1 MPENRRHVIGAYFAD
16 SRPVLD
22 VRYDIE
28 RRVKRLLPR
37 DPEQPETLVFRGTSD
52 AMGTRSSNTIELRLE
67 AAFDTHNLYLL
78 QLDFIPDD
86 GRHEQTIL
94 DSVKRTIDGWT
105 SRLTVAQKATGS
117 PERLRQ
123 VVAETIARE
132 QELAAMPH
140 REEDLA
146 AIRETKETIL
156 NGMRRGKGLFTAHT
170 EGGTN
175 IKWIQGRFVFQDYG
189 ESDERE
195 EFMSDSDFLARLRK
209 FYDWPASY
217 EWLPHPPPEP
227 EVWKFIER
235 QLN

>member
-1 MPENRRHVIGAYFAD
+1 MGAYFAD

-37 DPEQPETLVFRGTSD
+37 DPDQPETLVFRGTSD
-52 AMGTRSSNTIELRLE
+52 GMGTRSSNTIELRLE

-86 GRHEQTIL
+86 GRDEQTIL
-94 DSVKRTIDGWT
+94 DNVKRAIDGWT
-105 SRLTVAQKATGS
+105 SKLTLAQKATGS
-117 PERLRQ
+117 PERLSQ
-123 VVAETIARE
+123 VIAETIARE
-132 QELAAMPH
+132 QELAALPP

-146 AIRETKETIL
+146 AIREIQEAIL
-156 NGMRRGKGLFTAHT
+156 KGMRQGKGFFTANK

-175 IKWIQGRFVFQDYG
+175 IKLVADQFVFQDYG
-189 ESDERE
+189 ESDARE
-195 EFMSDSDFLARLRK
+195 EFTSDADFLARIRK
-209 FYDWPASY
+209 FYDWPARY
-217 EWLPHPPPEP
+217 DWLPHPPPEL

-235 QLN
+235 ELR